1 MSAAEQGNKP
11 KVTRLKEILGLMQAE
26 EKTYE
31 EKKEQH
37 EKGLNN
43 LTKRCKEVDK
53 KIHNSG
59 IPQLPTIEE
68 RG

>member
-1 MSAAEQGNKP
+1 
-11 KVTRLKEILGLMQAE
+11 MQAE
-26 EKTYE
+26 AKTYE

-37 EKGLNN
+37 EKELNN
-43 LTKRCKEVDK
+43 LTERCKQVDK